1 MSVVVVDVQCD
12 CLFPPLLTN
21 IFLSSYDTSASD
33 EADHAGHL
41 PHSASHN
48 YIERLTTHIEGVR
61 RRFVR
66 SIHSPS
72 NSTSLM
78 QYSLS
83 SLTILAST
91 TTNQSFDTLTD
102 LPKLPA
108 DDDQHHENEAADED
122 TKFFIFNVDI
132 DLIIRWCSRL
142 PRRR

>member
-1 MSVVVVDVQCD
+1 MFKLLFYINHILPYVYLYVYIFISSYLSIYLSVSVVVVDVQCD
-12 CLFPPLLTN
+12 FLFPPLLTN

-78 QYSLS
+78 Q
-83 SLTILAST
+83 
-91 TTNQSFDTLTD
+91 
-102 LPKLPA
+102 
-108 DDDQHHENEAADED
+108 
-122 TKFFIFNVDI
+122 
-132 DLIIRWCSRL
+132 
-142 PRRR
+142 